1 MFFVSVCC
9 AWPLMSGRYSW
20 KMAVIKNSQWKRVI
34 IEVSWAW
41 DNEIKFALVNFYANV
56 RRNKFRKTNV
66 ESIAENGQISK
77 RAEKSKSSRE
87 AGKYTEL
94 YPFHKT
100 VYMVNKPLTLALS
113 IQMWNELLLLPPLL
127 YHTWNCDMLWII
139 CNDSSFSPFLS
150 VVLASD
156 EWKIPVGNGR
166 SKKKTKQ
173 GNTVNEACAKMSN
186 FFMWLSP
193 SLKNYA
199 Q

>member
-20 KMAVIKNSQWKRVI
+20 KMAVINNSQWKRVI

-87 AGKYTEL
+87 AGKYTHL
-94 YPFHKT
+94 YPFHET
-100 VYMVNKPLTLALS
+100 IQLVNEPPSLLLS
-113 IQMWNELLLLPPLL
+113 MQMWNKLLLLLPLL
-127 YHTWNCDMLWII
+127 YHTWNCDSAM
-139 CNDSSFSPFLS
+139 NDL
-150 VVLASD
+150 
-156 EWKIPVGNGR
+156 
-166 SKKKTKQ
+166 
-173 GNTVNEACAKMSN
+173 
-186 FFMWLSP
+186 
-193 SLKNYA
+193 
-199 Q
+199 